1 MKKQF
6 NLTVLAVIAFGI
18 LTVTS
23 CKKDNDDP
31 IIREGIERSE
41 IILTE
46 VSGTAVEAHGDH
58 FHGLANA
65 VEGEKTVI
73 EFNEQGTATANGHL
87 HLEADAI
94 YKMELKVWDYE
105 GNEVQ
110 NNYIASQAVADQ
122 YKAFLIGG
130 NLLLNA
136 KSTSESGAIFQP
148 RELKY
153 IDGTDVTGSGGIG
166 TTGVI
171 SYFTVGH
178 DNVGVTKEVTY
189 VLRKLK
195 SGVKATITRNDWN
208 HSDYAT
214 KFAGEDVLK
223 LKFDIHASSSM
234 LIS

>member
-6 NLTVLAVIAFGI
+6 KSTALALIGLGM

-46 VSGTAVEAHGDH
+46 VSGTGVEAHGDH

-73 EFNEQGTATANGHL
+73 KFNEQGTATANGHL

-94 YKMELKVWDYE
+94 YKMELKAWDYE

-130 NLLLNA
+130 NLKLNA
-136 KSTSESGAIFQP
+136 NSANESGAIFQP

-153 IDGTDVTGSGGIG
+153 GDGTDVTGSGGIG
-166 TTGVI
+166 TTGII

-178 DNVGVTKEVTY
+178 DNEGATKEITY
-189 VLRKLK
+189 VLRKL
-195 SGVKATITRNDWN
+195 SGGVKATVTRNDWN
-208 HSDYAT
+208 HIDYAT
-214 KFAGEDVLK
+214 RFAGGDVLK
-223 LKFDIHASSSM
+223 LKFEIHAEEGHHH
-234 LIS
+234 